1 MNELLTVLADRRDL
15 AEEEEDHLVAY
26 LGVLPRDLRFGM
38 VKALLRMPHMAEVIS
53 RDRYDHVVLDAISR
67 ISGEVAGV

>member
-1 MNELLTVLADRRDL
+1 V
-15 AEEEEDHLVAY
+15 EEQEDNLVAY

-38 VKALLRMPHMAEVIS
+38 VKALLRIPQMAEVIS

-67 ISGEVAGV
+67 ISGEIT